1 MARRQASRRRVRHV
15 TRSVLIVGLGGL
27 GCPAADL
34 LARAGV
40 ERLGLVDFDHVEP
53 SNLDRQTLYTP
64 ADVDRPKVEAAAER
78 LRAVAPGVR
87 LESHP
92 RPFEAGMVEGYD
104 VVLDGTDD
112 PGGRALIHQAC
123 LDAGVPLVWGAVSR
137 EEGQTTVVVP
147 GEGPCLRCLWPTPGD
162 APACDDRTPGPATAT
177 IGALQA
183 SAALRLVAGRPVP
196 TGELTLYD
204 GATARFRTIRF
215 DRRSDCPGCGH
226 L

>member
-1 MARRQASRRRVRHV
+1 MSRAG
-15 TRSVLIVGLGGL
+15 SVLIVGLGGL

-40 ERLGLVDFDHVEP
+40 ERLGLCDFDTVEA

-64 ADVDRPKVEAAAER
+64 ADVGRPKVEAASER
-78 LRAVAPGVR
+78 LRAIAPEVR
-87 LESHP
+87 LDIHASS
-92 RPFEAGMVEGYD
+92 FDAAMVDGHD
-104 VVLDGTDD
+104 AVLDGTDD
-112 PGGRALIHQAC
+112 PGSRALIHQAC
-123 LDAGVPLVWGAVSR
+123 LDADVPLVWGAVSR

-147 GEGPCLRCLWPTPGD
+147 GDGPCLRCLWPTPGD

-196 TGELTLYD
+196 HGELTLYD
-204 GATARFRTIRF
+204 GATARFRTIRYE
-215 DRRSDCPGCGH
+215 RRPHCPGCGH

>member
-1 MARRQASRRRVRHV
+1 MTSHG
-15 TRSVLIVGLGGL
+15 SVLIVGLGGL

-40 ERLGLVDFDHVEP
+40 ARLGLCDFDRVET

-64 ADVDRPKVEAAAER
+64 ADVGRPKVEAASER
-78 LRAVAPGVR
+78 LQTIAPEVR
-87 LESHP
+87 LDRHP
-92 RPFEAGMVEGYD
+92 TPFAAAMVDGYD

-112 PGGRALIHQAC
+112 PGSRALIHHAC
-123 LDAGVPLVWGAVSR
+123 LEAGIPLVWGAVSR

-147 GEGPCLRCLWPTPGD
+147 GRGPCLRCLWPTPGD

-183 SAALRLVAGRPVP
+183 SAALRLVAGRPVA

-204 GATARFRTIRF
+204 GATARFRTVRY
-215 DRRSDCPGCGH
+215 DRRIDCPGCGH